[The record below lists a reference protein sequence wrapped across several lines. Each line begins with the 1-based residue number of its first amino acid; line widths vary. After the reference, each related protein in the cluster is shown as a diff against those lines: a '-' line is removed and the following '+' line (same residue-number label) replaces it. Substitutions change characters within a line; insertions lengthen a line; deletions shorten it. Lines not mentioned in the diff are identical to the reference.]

1 MGWAVRARS
10 RAEKLALLVL
20 SIETAFKLK
29 ESAWGEASC
38 KNDTV
43 IDDMSVNLT

>member
-10 RAEKLALLVL
+10 RAEKLALFGQ
-20 SIETAFKLK
+20 SIGTAFILK
-29 ESAWGEASC
+29 EPAWGEASY